1 MAVIASILITSSVRL
16 IPFGFIGQLWK
27 EDKSDL
33 GILLAT
39 CAVCIFEDGA
49 LGLMVG
55 CFLAL
60 LRNAADNNVAGMKFA
75 NGGVVFR
82 GQLSFVNS
90 LDAEN
95 RIVDWIDETQPK
107 GGIQLDVAE
116 LTYYDVDAADV
127 FKNLLKKYGKEYSI
141 SFVGAE

>member
-27 EDKSDL
+27 EDKADL

-60 LRNAADNNVAGMKFA
+60 LRNAADNNVASMKLA
-75 NGGVVFR
+75 GDGGVAFR

-95 RIVDWIDETQPK
+95 RIVDWIEETAPTS
-107 GGIQLDVAE
+107 IQIDVTE

-127 FKNLLKKYGKEYSI
+127 FKNLLKKYGKEHNI